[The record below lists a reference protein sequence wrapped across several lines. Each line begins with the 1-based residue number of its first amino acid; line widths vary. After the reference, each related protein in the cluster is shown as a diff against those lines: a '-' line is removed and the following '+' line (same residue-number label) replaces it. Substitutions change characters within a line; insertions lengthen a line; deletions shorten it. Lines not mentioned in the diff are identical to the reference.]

1 MQRTCSRNT
10 CSPPR
15 NPNLSALPFLDHIPL
30 SLCIEQEAIYLP
42 LWKPQ
47 DVKGRRLIYW
57 QNVTQRTILSPP
69 PSLKKKKKGR
79 ASWAI
84 RDTSCFP
91 LLKASWIDETGIKG
105 TVCLWGFGT
114 GRMAFNPLLSP
125 APECHRH
132 FPPSISWVD
141 LTS

>member
-69 PSLKKKKKGR
+69 IIKKKKKR
-79 ASWAI
+79 QS
-84 RDTSCFP
+84 
-91 LLKASWIDETGIKG
+91 K
-105 TVCLWGFGT
+105 
-114 GRMAFNPLLSP
+114 LSYQGYFLFSSL
-125 APECHRH
+125 E
-132 FPPSISWVD
+132 SILD
-141 LTS
+141 R